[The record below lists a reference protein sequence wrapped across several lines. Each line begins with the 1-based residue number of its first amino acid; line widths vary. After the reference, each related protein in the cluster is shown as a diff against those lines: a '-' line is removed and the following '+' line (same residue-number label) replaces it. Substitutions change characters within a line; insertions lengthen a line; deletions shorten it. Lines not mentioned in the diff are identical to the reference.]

1 MQVPIDYRTM
11 EADVDAPLTLA
22 VLLEAGQGQLPE
34 PEMLAA
40 PDGVERAHVSAV
52 PRAAPWTTERV
63 AA

>member
-1 MQVPIDYRTM
+1 M

-34 PEMLAA
+34 PEMLAT